1 MKISKEKFEELVS
14 AYLDNEATPEEKIAL
29 SKCIMQDREMARIFY
44 RECKIYAAT
53 CKIYGREPSLQKL
66 DGIPNP
72 LNPVKKKSDFN
83 AHAEWAAA
91 AVLASAAMLLVCA
104 AFQWHAP
111 ARFVKDNRSHSAA
124 RDVKLKSNYFTGKTG
139 IGIAP
144 DSSAI
149 GILEFKR

>member
-1 MKISKEKFEELVS
+1 MKISKEKFEEFVS

-72 LNPVKKKSDFN
+72 LNPVKKKTISTRMPNGPQQPCSHQPQCFLF
-83 AHAEWAAA
+83 ALHSSGTP
-91 AVLASAAMLLVCA
+91 L
-104 AFQWHAP
+104 P
-111 ARFVKDNRSHSAA
+111 A
-124 RDVKLKSNYFTGKTG
+124 L
-139 IGIAP
+139 
-144 DSSAI
+144 
-149 GILEFKR
+149 